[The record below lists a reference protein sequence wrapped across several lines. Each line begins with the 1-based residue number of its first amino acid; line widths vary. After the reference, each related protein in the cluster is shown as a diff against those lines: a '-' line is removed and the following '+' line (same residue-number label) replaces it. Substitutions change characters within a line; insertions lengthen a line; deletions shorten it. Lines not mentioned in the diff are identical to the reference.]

1 MKDLLIKLK
10 NKIKNRLG
18 LHERV
23 VVKGTGIAFMGMFF
37 LSAASFCVLF
47 AKTRLM
53 PASDVGALVLAKSI
67 VLVAFVLNSGF
78 SGAVFRYASVFRG
91 EEDKEK
97 VKGVVLFAYK
107 YAIPIFFITAVLVS
121 SFAPYIALRMFH
133 KPELCLLIRILPV
146 MVLMRSII
154 NVNISL
160 LRSKYMVQYR
170 YIFDIGEQVLM
181 LLFVF
186 ILFLSGRKDFLLM
199 FAVSWTTA
207 AIFVMVRSFFVV
219 KREFSFVFDKSIKK
233 QSSDKKMFLYSFI
246 SQLTGILIRFR
257 LDVNIFIMGF
267 FLLDSD
273 IALYNVAFQIGMA
286 AAVLLEGLNS
296 IFPAVVGN
304 LYGKDKIRE
313 IKALH
318 KKTALILGCVA
329 LCIFL
334 VFMFLGKYLLC
345 IFGVYYKEAYLP
357 LLIIAFSFIVES
369 GIGSAGMILNMMGKP
384 HYNTACAFV
393 SLILTV
399 ILCYSLI
406 PVYGVTGAAIAFS
419 VSNIVKRLMMLA
431 SVLFLYRK
439 RETEQLVQV

>member
-1 MKDLLIKLK
+1 
-10 NKIKNRLG
+10 
-18 LHERV
+18 
-23 VVKGTGIAFMGMFF
+23 
-37 LSAASFCVLF
+37 
-47 AKTRLM
+47 
-53 PASDVGALVLAKSI
+53 
-67 VLVAFVLNSGF
+67 
-78 SGAVFRYASVFRG
+78 
-91 EEDKEK
+91 
-97 VKGVVLFAYK
+97 
-107 YAIPIFFITAVLVS
+107 
-121 SFAPYIALRMFH
+121 
-133 KPELCLLIRILPV
+133 
-146 MVLMRSII
+146 
-154 NVNISL
+154 
-160 LRSKYMVQYR
+160 
-170 YIFDIGEQVLM
+170 M